1 MREKGEGISRN
12 KYWRNWQ
19 DLTMMCWD
27 RAQILLFWLLQ
38 WLFLKL
44 TREKPTQVLM
54 IAINILLM
62 RQTEIIFR
70 VSFFFYILNIGYNFH
85 QDVTLVYFIVNFRLK
100 THIVY
105 VIASSSLNKISFPW
119 LTMFWAVLVRFRD
132 ETRSLLREGFITVI
146 CTCDPEVRIKQCKKK
161 NPRVC
166 ILRLCGSL

>member
-1 MREKGEGISRN
+1 
-12 KYWRNWQ
+12 
-19 DLTMMCWD
+19 MMCWD

-70 VSFFFYILNIGYNFH
+70 VSFFFFLHFKY
-85 QDVTLVYFIVNFRLK
+85 RLQFSSRCHVGIFYCK
-100 THIVY
+100 LQTENAYRIRNW
-105 VIASSSLNKISFPW
+105 IASLSLNKISFPW
-119 LTMFWAVLVRFRD
+119 LTMFGAVLVRFRD

-146 CTCDPEVRIKQCKKK
+146 YMW
-161 NPRVC
+161 PRSQNKTV
-166 ILRLCGSL
+166 